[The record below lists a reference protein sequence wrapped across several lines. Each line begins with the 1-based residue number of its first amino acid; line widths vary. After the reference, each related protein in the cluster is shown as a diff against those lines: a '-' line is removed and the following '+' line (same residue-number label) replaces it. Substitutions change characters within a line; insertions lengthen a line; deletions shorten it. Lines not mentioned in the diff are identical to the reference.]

1 MISDLDND
9 DRVEKP
15 TPGPSKMTPPI
26 GTGSKSYLQI
36 VKSTILIAGS
46 SVINVMFSIIR
57 NKAMALL
64 LGPEGIGVMAL
75 YSSIAD
81 ISQTVAGLGINASG
95 VRQIAAVN
103 SKDTVQIAE
112 VVAVL
117 RRVSL
122 LLGFVGTALLLLF
135 SEPVAQ
141 FTFGTPQHT
150 VGVMLLSL
158 AVFFQVAAGGRAALI
173 QGMRDISSLAWM
185 SVLGGLFSVVVGV
198 PIIYFFGEPGIAIS
212 LVAAAFAS
220 FVASWWFSRRIDIP
234 RVPVTA
240 RRALQETS
248 ALFKLGIVF
257 MASGFLTMGS
267 AYAIRLIVSSESG
280 LHAAGLYQAAWSLGG
295 LYAGFILQAMGT
307 DFYPRLTAVSENN
320 AECNRLVNEQTEVS
334 ILLAGPGLIA
344 TLTLA
349 PAVMALFYS
358 SAFQG
363 AVDILRWI
371 CLGMML
377 RIVAW
382 PIGFIILAKGAKAI
396 FFWSEVAAAVVHVG
410 LAWLCVPAF
419 GAAGAGLAFFGLY
432 VWHSVLMYCVARRFT
447 NFRWS
452 PANRKLITAYL
463 PISALVFGAFQCLPL
478 WQATSLG
485 LCIAILVGL
494 FSLRMLA
501 GLLPQH
507 MFPKA
512 IRPLLESIRGA

>member
-1 MISDLDND
+1 MSSDLDND
-9 DRVEKP
+9 DDAERQAL
-15 TPGPSKMTPPI
+15 GRSNTPPPSS
-26 GTGSKSYLQI
+26 TGNKSYLQI
-36 VKSTILIAGS
+36 VKSTTLIGGS

-57 NKAMALL
+57 NKAMAML

-75 YSSIAD
+75 YNSIVD
-81 ISQTVAGLGINASG
+81 ISQSVAGLGINASG
-95 VRQIAAVN
+95 VRQIASVN
-103 SKDTVQIAE
+103 SKETVRIGE
-112 VVAVL
+112 VVTVL
-117 RRVSL
+117 RGVSL
-122 LLGFVGTALLLLF
+122 LLGVIGAVLLLLF

-141 FTFGTPQHT
+141 FTFGSSQHT
-150 VGVMLLSL
+150 LGVMVLSL

-173 QGMRDISSLAWM
+173 QGMRNISSLAWM
-185 SVLGGLFSVVVGV
+185 SVIGGLCSVVVGV
-198 PIIYFFGEPGIAIS
+198 PIVYVFGEPGIAIS
-212 LVAAAFAS
+212 LVAAALAS
-220 FVASWWFSRRIDIP
+220 FVASWWFSRKIKVSRTP
-234 RVPVTA
+234 LSPL
-240 RRALQETS
+240 RAMQEAN
-248 ALFKLGIVF
+248 ALFKLGVVF

-267 AYAIRLIVSSESG
+267 AYAIRLIVSSEGG

-307 DFYPRLTAVSENN
+307 DFYPRLTAVSQDN

-382 PIGFIILAKGAKAI
+382 PIGFIILAKGARAI
-396 FFWSEVAAAVVHVG
+396 FFWSEVAASVVHVG

-419 GAAGAGLAFFGLY
+419 GVAGAGFAFFGLY
-432 VWHSVLMYCVARRFT
+432 VWHSVLIYCVARRFT

-452 PANRKLITAYL
+452 SANSKLIIGYL
-463 PISALVFGAFQCLPL
+463 PISGLVFGAFQFLPL
-478 WQATSLG
+478 WQATGLG
-485 LCIAILVGL
+485 LATAIMVSLY
-494 FSLRMLA
+494 SLRMLA
-501 GLLPQH
+501 GLLPEH
-507 MFPKA
+507 AFPRL
-512 IRPLLESIRGA
+512 IRPLLNMRGV